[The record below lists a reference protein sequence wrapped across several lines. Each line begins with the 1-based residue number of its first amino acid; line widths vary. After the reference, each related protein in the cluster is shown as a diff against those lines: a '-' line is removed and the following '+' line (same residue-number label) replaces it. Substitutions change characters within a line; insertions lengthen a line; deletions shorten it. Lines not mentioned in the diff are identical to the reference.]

1 LFPCGLLAGDTEA
14 RGERYI
20 SGCPYSGPLTVV
32 INVRNYTHSELQF
45 RARLTEGVSNL
56 TLI

>member
-1 LFPCGLLAGDTEA
+1 LFPRDLLAGDTEA

-32 INVRNYTHSELQF
+32 IRVRKYKNS
-45 RARLTEGVSNL
+45 
-56 TLI
+56 